1 VSASNTTSCIQQQ
14 TYPHDPEESFLS
26 EVCFVVIEKVRDM
39 APTTQSDGKG
49 TYGVGFVVGNAPG
62 LPKVLM
68 VTSFVKVGW

>member
-1 VSASNTTSCIQQQ
+1 
-14 TYPHDPEESFLS
+14 
-26 EVCFVVIEKVRDM
+26 VIEKVRDM